1 VTTAAFYCMSSEVY
15 FLGAVG
21 LVNSLRL
28 TGHTEPIY
36 LLDCGLEPAHRALL
50 EPHVTVV
57 DAPRDA
63 PPYLLKTVAP
73 LAHPAPVQVLIDV
86 DMIATRSLAALIER
100 AGEGR
105 VVAVKDRLDRFVG
118 AWADELDLGPVRR
131 SPYVSSGLVFL
142 GGNRGREVIELL
154 DDRISRVDYERSYF
168 ELDLEDYPFRYLDQD
183 VLNAVLGA
191 CLDPTEIVVL
201 DQRAAAIPP
210 FTRLRLL
217 DEAAL
222 RCAYHDGV
230 EPYVI
235 HHFIVKPWL
244 ESIYHG
250 IYSRLLARLLTGD
263 DVPVRVPAEEVPLRM
278 RRGLRAAVE
287 RGRVNVVDLTRW
299 YARDVIPE
307 WVGSRVAA
315 IRGRGGGRGT

>member
-1 VTTAAFYCMSSEVY
+1 MTSAAFYCMSSEIY

-86 DMIATRSLAALIER
+86 DMIATRSLKPLIER

-105 VVAVKDRLDRFVG
+105 VIAVKDRLDRFVDDWG
-118 AWADELDLGPVRR
+118 DELDIGPVRK
-131 SPYVSSGLVFL
+131 SPYLSSGLVFL
-142 GGNRGREVIELL
+142 GGARGREVIELV

-168 ELDLEDYPFRYLDQD
+168 ERDLEDYPFRYLDQD

-191 CLDPTEIVVL
+191 RLDPAEIVAL
-201 DQRAAAIPP
+201 DRRAAATPP

-217 DEAAL
+217 DEATL
-222 RCAYHDGV
+222 RCAYRDGV

-244 ESIYHG
+244 EEIYHG
-250 IYSRLLARLLTGD
+250 VYSRLLSRLLTGD
-263 DVPVRVPAEEVPLRM
+263 DVAVRVPAEEVPLRL
-278 RRGLRAAVE
+278 RRGLRAVVE
-287 RGRVNVVDLTRW
+287 RGRVSLFDLTRW
-299 YARDVIPE
+299 YARNVIPE

-315 IRGRGGGRGT
+315 IRRRSGRGAP